1 MVKIIVEGD
10 NDKNFFISLL
20 NYLVRKKE
28 LEKKDYKSFFRVMGG
43 KGKLLD
49 SSHNQ
54 YKKLTPQIEAGKIK
68 KLLFIF
74 DCDFEEDDKNISGMN
89 NSKKCFEKLLS
100 KFDWNIEVESH
111 IFDKNLDYFLMETI
125 KNKAC
130 YKEFSDLVDCLNVNS
145 IKKNKKPMANLY
157 RDLYPYPEFDFE
169 NEKFSGLKSK
179 LIKLFS

>member
-1 MVKIIVEGD
+1 
-10 NDKNFFISLL
+10 
-20 NYLVRKKE
+20 
-28 LEKKDYKSFFRVMGG
+28 
-43 KGKLLD
+43 
-49 SSHNQ
+49 
-54 YKKLTPQIEAGKIK
+54 
-68 KLLFIF
+68 
-74 DCDFEEDDKNISGMN
+74 
-89 NSKKCFEKLLS
+89 
-100 KFDWNIEVESH
+100 
-111 IFDKNLDYFLMETI
+111 METI